1 MESFLPWSSDAMSQ
15 NRSLV
20 SCFVA
25 VFFVACGGDE
35 DIRFSSVDAAVEA
48 GGGEAG
54 TAGHAGDG
62 GSSSGSGGSTG
73 GGGNAASGGSSGS
86 PNDGAG
92 PDSIDPP
99 DSGTPDTSPEGGTG
113 GTAGDAGSDAG
124 GSAGSVLD
132 AGLDGCARPT
142 VYYAD
147 KDKDGHG
154 SAATSAVGCS
164 PPATG
169 TWVATATD
177 CNDDDSRVHPGQAAY
192 FAAGYRTASGSTSFD
207 YDCSGSENEDPS
219 QAKAPQN
226 CGLLSITFCAGEG
239 YAATARVGQGL
250 SPYCGS
256 SEWRICRGVVLCENA
271 TEVADEPF
279 RCR

>member
-1 MESFLPWSSDAMSQ
+1 MESFLPWCTGAMSQ
-15 NRSLV
+15 YRSLL
-20 SCFVA
+20 SCFAA
-25 VFFVACGGDE
+25 VVFVACGGDE
-35 DIRFSSVDAAVEA
+35 DTGFSNLDAAAEAA
-48 GGGEAG
+48 GGQAG
-54 TAGHAGDG
+54 ATGNGGDG
-62 GSSSGSGGSTG
+62 GGGSAGEGGNASTG
-73 GGGNAASGGSSGS
+73 GTSGS
-86 PNDGAG
+86 PNEDAAS
-92 PDSIDPP
+92 DSIDPP
-99 DSGTPDTSPEGGTG
+99 DSGAPDTSSEDGAGGTM
-113 GTAGDAGSDAG
+113 GDAGSDAAG

-132 AGLDGCARPT
+132 AGIDGCARPT

-154 SAATSAVGCS
+154 SAATSAIGCS

-192 FAAGYRTASGSTSFD
+192 FAVGYRTASGSSSFD

-219 QAKAPQN
+219 HTKAPAN
-226 CGLLSITFCAGEG
+226 CGLLSITFCVGEG

-256 SEWRICRGVVLCENA
+256 SEWRICRGVLLCENA

>member
-1 MESFLPWSSDAMSQ
+1 MESFLPWCSDAMSQ

-35 DIRFSSVDAAVEA
+35 DINFSSVDAAVEA
-48 GGGEAG
+48 GGGQAG
-54 TAGHAGDG
+54 TTGHAGDG
-62 GSSSGSGGSTG
+62 GGGSTG
-73 GGGNAASGGSSGS
+73 GGGNGASGGSSGS
-86 PNDGAG
+86 PNDDAAA
-92 PDSIDPP
+92 DSIDPP
-99 DSGTPDTSPEGGTG
+99 DSGTPDASPEGGGTG
-113 GTAGDAGSDAG
+113 GTAGDAGSDAAG

-132 AGLDGCARPT
+132 SGLDGCARPT

-192 FAAGYRTASGSTSFD
+192 FAVGYRTASGSSSFD

-219 QAKAPQN
+219 QAKAPAN
-226 CGLLSITFCAGEG
+226 CGLLSLALCAGEG

-256 SEWRICRGVVLCENA
+256 SDWRICRGVLLCENV